1 MYCWCSRE
9 IPQKI
14 KNELPYDPAIPLLS
28 IYAKRMKT
36 LIRGDRCI
44 SMLITTLFIRAK
56 ICKELKFPSID
67 EWQKTMWYIHAEEY
81 YSATKKDEILPFVT
95 TQMDLENILLSEMSE
110 KDKYCMISLICRIL
124 KTKQMNKHNKTET
137 EL

>member
-1 MYCWCSRE
+1 MPQVWQKKKKNLKNKKATMKYHLTSISITSVGENVQERESCSWCSRE

-95 TQMDLENILLSEMSE
+95 T
-110 KDKYCMISLICRIL
+110 
-124 KTKQMNKHNKTET
+124 
-137 EL
+137 